1 MTFQQIRVG
10 EITANLEGDTL
21 TFIDEKPNFRP
32 EDVERA
38 LAGAQAQC
46 RKLAMLDQEVGRSK
60 EFLQKALKDRDSGGG
75 GGGWGVSDDAEM
87 AMWTE
92 DLVSGAYV

>member
-1 MTFQQIRVG
+1 MG
-10 EITANLEGDTL
+10 EITANLENDTL

-32 EDVERA
+32 EDVEKA
-38 LAGAQAQC
+38 LAEAQLQC
-46 RKLAMLDQEVGRSK
+46 RKLALLDQEVGRSK

-75 GGGWGVSDDAEM
+75 GGWGAGDDAEM

-92 DLVSGAYV
+92 DLIAGAYV

>member
-1 MTFQQIRVG
+1 MTF
-10 EITANLEGDTL
+10 L
-21 TFIDEKPNFRP
+21 DEKPNFRP

-38 LAGAQAQC
+38 LAEAQLQC
-46 RKLAMLDQEVGRSK
+46 KKLALLDQEVGRSK
-60 EFLQKALKDRDSGGG
+60 EFLQKALKDRESGGG
-75 GGGWGVSDDAEM
+75 GGSWNISEDAEM